1 MNTWIELATVMAEL
15 LLAWYF
21 YSSLLGKSES
31 SGIIRLLAA
40 SGYFVFL
47 SCLSLFVE
55 TSLTRTT
62 AAIVLTYLAVKIY
75 FGKPWTSV
83 LCPTVLHFLFA
94 VISDVLCGTLL
105 QLLGFSIEAL
115 MGDGMSR
122 LLYNASGKLLHLI
135 CLYVFLTIEKA
146 KFDSRSIV
154 RALPLLFCQLL
165 SIYICFYSFAFS
177 VQGSSPAHIHLET
190 LGLLYINIIICTYL
204 HTLSRTYESERD
216 AQLARQQLEIQ
227 RQYYSDVMERQEET
241 RRLWHDIKK
250 YILSIEALAED
261 GKTDEI
267 RGCFASMFEPFQ
279 KNMDT
284 IDTGNT
290 VIDSILSYGMKRARE
305 FGVTLHPDIWIDR
318 DLEYPAADLFVII
331 GNTLDNAVEACSQ
344 LEDQS
349 ARHVQLELRQKNH
362 LLLYEIRNPCS
373 AVSIPKPGK
382 LHGYGLKNV
391 RICVERTHGSMSC
404 SEENGIYTVSI
415 CLNLGKN

>member
-83 LCPTVLHFLFA
+83 LYPTVLHFLFA

-165 SIYICFYSFAFS
+165 ISAST
-177 VQGSSPAHIHLET
+177 V
-190 LGLLYINIIICTYL
+190 L
-204 HTLSRTYESERD
+204 HSQYRG
-216 AQLARQQLEIQ
+216 AARLIF
-227 RQYYSDVMERQEET
+227 
-241 RRLWHDIKK
+241 
-250 YILSIEALAED
+250 IL
-261 GKTDEI
+261 K
-267 RGCFASMFEPFQ
+267 RWGCFIS
-279 KNMDT
+279 
-284 IDTGNT
+284 
-290 VIDSILSYGMKRARE
+290 
-305 FGVTLHPDIWIDR
+305 TL
-318 DLEYPAADLFVII
+318 
-331 GNTLDNAVEACSQ
+331 
-344 LEDQS
+344 
-349 ARHVQLELRQKNH
+349 
-362 LLLYEIRNPCS
+362 
-373 AVSIPKPGK
+373 
-382 LHGYGLKNV
+382 
-391 RICVERTHGSMSC
+391 
-404 SEENGIYTVSI
+404 
-415 CLNLGKN
+415 